1 MRAVLF
7 FRYVLGNG
15 TGCGVVVRERRS
27 DVSTMH
33 TGARTVHVWRSKD
46 TRYMPIFS
54 SLVSASVPTTYLDG
68 WCLYLCLRCSLACVS
83 LSVSQTHAA
92 AGW

>member
-1 MRAVLF
+1 MCDL
-7 FRYVLGNG
+7 FRYVLGSG
-15 TGCGVVVRERRS
+15 AGCGVVVRERGS

-54 SLVSASVPTTYLDG
+54 SSVSASVPTTYLVG
-68 WCLYLCLRCSLACVS
+68 WCLYLCLRCSLACAL
-83 LSVSQTHAA
+83 LSVSQTHVA